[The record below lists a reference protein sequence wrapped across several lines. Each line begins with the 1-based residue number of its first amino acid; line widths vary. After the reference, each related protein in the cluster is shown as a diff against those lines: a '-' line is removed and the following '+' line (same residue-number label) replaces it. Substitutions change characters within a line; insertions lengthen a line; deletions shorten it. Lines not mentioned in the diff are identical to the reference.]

1 MYSLPFADAEFDTII
16 LDDVLVSAGEPQKAL
31 AEALRLL
38 KSGGRILLLA
48 SVGDKGVDELNEKFT
63 EWAALTG
70 MRLAKP
76 RSIPE
81 KNPDWLL
88 AVATPSGRAIAAA

>member
-1 MYSLPFADAEFDTII
+1 II
-16 LDDVLVSAGEPQKAL
+16 LYDVLVGAGEPQKAL

-38 KSGGRILLLA
+38 KGGGRILLLA
-48 SVGDKGVDELNEKFT
+48 SVGDKGVDELKDKFT

-81 KNPDWLL
+81 IKPDWLL